1 MVAQKTLTLLVLV
14 RIQLSQPYP
23 VVAKFGKALEL
34 GSRNCTFE
42 SCLPD
47 H

>member
-23 VVAKFGKALEL
+23 GLAQFDRAHAL
-34 GSRNCTFE
+34 GA
-42 SCLPD
+42 
-47 H
+47 